1 MEREATR
8 VGLIER
14 LGALSC
20 RRPKKKTATPAVA
33 RLWAAPNV
41 AGAWATPKNQP
52 KTSAVLCCCIVLQK
66 LSTILASKGDMER
79 LISVGADLTIR
90 TLLVAELVRFNLRGH
105 DNFCW
110 TPACT
115 ASGGT

>member
-1 MEREATR
+1 VEREAAR

-14 LGALSC
+14 LGAPSC
-20 RRPKKKTATPAVA
+20 GRPKKKTATPAVA

-66 LSTILASKGDMER
+66 LSTILASKGDIEQ
-79 LISVGADLTIR
+79 LINVGADLTLRI
-90 TLLVAELVRFNLRGH
+90 LLVAELVRFNSRGH
-105 DNFCW
+105 NNFC
-110 TPACT
+110 
-115 ASGGT
+115 

>member
-1 MEREATR
+1 VEREAAR

-52 KTSAVLCCCIVLQK
+52 KTPALLCCCIVLQK
-66 LSTILASKGDMER
+66 FSTILASKGDIEQ
-79 LISVGADLTIR
+79 LINVGADLTLRI
-90 TLLVAELVRFNLRGH
+90 LLVAELVKFNSCGY
-105 DNFCW
+105 DNFC
-110 TPACT
+110 
-115 ASGGT
+115 